1 MNKELFDILEEID
14 KICDSALYYNNDTK
28 VHKYENALYAIKGN
42 IDTYKALSRQ
52 INR

>member
-1 MNKELFDILEEID
+1 MNKELFDILEEIN
-14 KICDSALYYNNDTK
+14 KICDIALQYNNDNK

-42 IDTYKALSRQ
+42 IDSYKALSKQ